1 MTDGEARAVQ
11 ERVEGYLSS
20 KEAYGLDVG
29 NPLHFELLVNRARPE
44 LARVAADDLRVVVVM
59 CWLGP
64 QSAGIPPIAM
74 RSNLLGILRRVVSD
88 ERERLERG
96 MEFAVAYGCG
106 KWRQG
111 QPGYGSWGQRGEG
124 GGRGVVR
131 AVETAGGQANR
142 WLAEDNVGF

>member
-1 MTDGEARAVQ
+1 MTDSEARAVQ

-29 NPLHFELLVNRARPE
+29 NPLHFELLVNRARPG

-74 RSNLLGILRRVVSD
+74 RNNLLGILRRFVSD

-96 MEFAVAYGCG
+96 MGFAIAYGCG
-106 KWRQG
+106 EWREVEARD
-111 QPGYGSWGQRGEG
+111 GSLGARWPG
-124 GGRGVVR
+124 GGQGIGR
-131 AVETAGGQANR
+131 AFGTEAGQA
-142 WLAEDNVGF
+142 

>member
-29 NPLHFELLVNRARPE
+29 NPLHCELLVSRARPG

-74 RSNLLGILRRVVSD
+74 RNNLLGILRRVVSG
-88 ERERLERG
+88 ETESLERG
-96 MEFAVAYGCG
+96 LEIAHRDWCG
-106 KWRQG
+106 TG
-111 QPGYGSWGQRGEG
+111 GAGES
-124 GGRGVVR
+124 RV
-131 AVETAGGQANR
+131 
-142 WLAEDNVGF
+142 

>member
-1 MTDGEARAVQ
+1 MTDSEARAVQ

-29 NPLHFELLVNRARPE
+29 NPLHFELLVSRARPG

-74 RSNLLGILRRVVSD
+74 RNNLLGILRRVVSD
-88 ERERLERG
+88 ERERLERVLG
-96 MEFAVAYGCG
+96 FAIAYGCG
-106 KWRQG
+106 EWGRG
-111 QPGYGSWGQRGEG
+111 LAGSGSRGQRGDG
-124 GGRGVVR
+124 
-131 AVETAGGQANR
+131 A
-142 WLAEDNVGF
+142 

>member
-11 ERVEGYLSS
+11 ERVEDYLSS

-29 NPLHFELLVNRARPE
+29 NPLHFELLVSRARPG

-74 RSNLLGILRRVVSD
+74 RNNLLGILRRVVSD
-88 ERERLERG
+88 ERERLERV
-96 MEFAVAYGCG
+96 MEFAIAYGCG
-106 KWRQG
+106 KWRQV
-111 QPGYGSWGQRGEG
+111 QPGYGSWEQRWQGAV
-124 GGRGVVR
+124 RGLVR
-131 AVETAGGQANR
+131 ALEPAVEQANR
-142 WLAEDNVGF
+142 WLAEHS